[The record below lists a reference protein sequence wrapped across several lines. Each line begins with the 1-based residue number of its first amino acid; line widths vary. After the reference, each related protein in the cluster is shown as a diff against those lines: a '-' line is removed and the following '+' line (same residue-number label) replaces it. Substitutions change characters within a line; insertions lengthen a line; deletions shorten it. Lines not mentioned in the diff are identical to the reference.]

1 MMELNVITASI
12 VLYIFL
18 FVAVSISMCLP
29 VMSQLDMLSF
39 LCDLCGLSEHSLC
52 QVFVSAHVG
61 QQKQGKC
68 DVCVCMP
75 VLNSM
80 CVCVLEVVERHISQ

>member
-39 LCDLCGLSEHSLC
+39 LCDFGLVTDRDGL
-52 QVFVSAHVG
+52 
-61 QQKQGKC
+61 
-68 DVCVCMP
+68 
-75 VLNSM
+75 
-80 CVCVLEVVERHISQ
+80 I